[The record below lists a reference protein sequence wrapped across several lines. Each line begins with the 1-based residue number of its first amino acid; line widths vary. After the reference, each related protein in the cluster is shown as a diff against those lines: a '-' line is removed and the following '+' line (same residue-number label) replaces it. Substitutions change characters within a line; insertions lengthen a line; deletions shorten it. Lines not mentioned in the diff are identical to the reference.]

1 MFKLPYEKCGAWLQ
15 EHCAEVIQ
23 RLNVDYFKPWF
34 LAKKDGQVVKDLGD
48 MTYEEIVLHLMH
60 FNVCHP

>member
-1 MFKLPYEKCGAWLQ
+1 MFKLPHKKHGAWLQ
-15 EHCAEVIQ
+15 EHHAEVIQ

-34 LAKKDGQVVKDLGD
+34 LAKKDGQVVEDLGD
-48 MTYEEIVLHLMH
+48 MTYEQIMLCLMC